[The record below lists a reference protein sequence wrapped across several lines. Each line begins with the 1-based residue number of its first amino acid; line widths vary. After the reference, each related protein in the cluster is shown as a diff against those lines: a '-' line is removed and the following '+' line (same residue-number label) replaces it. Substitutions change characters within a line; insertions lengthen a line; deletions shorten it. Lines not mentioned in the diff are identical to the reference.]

1 MARKANT
8 TEMKTKSNK
17 SAGTPAK
24 PTRPDD
30 FEERVRQ
37 RAYELWE
44 ASGYLQGFEAEHW
57 CQAEREISA
66 LYTRPS
72 AG

>member
-1 MARKANT
+1 MPSWP
-8 TEMKTKSNK
+8 E
-17 SAGTPAK
+17 
-24 PTRPDD
+24 D
-30 FEERVRQ
+30 FEEHVRQ

-44 ASGYLQGFEAEHW
+44 ANGCLQGFEAEHW

-66 LYTRPS
+66 LYARPS